1 MSPQAVKSRHKLWKT
16 VHDQKK
22 SSGAGVRRPEAVIRE
37 VCSGLLVY
45 VILGAEVQSMENTI
59 ATEVSLKTRADYQA
73 AIEQCLAEMQRL
85 HEQMERDQ
93 EDIDRLRA
101 ETKALLAALQAA

>member
-1 MSPQAVKSRHKLWKT
+1 
-16 VHDQKK
+16 
-22 SSGAGVRRPEAVIRE
+22 
-37 VCSGLLVY
+37 
-45 VILGAEVQSMENTI
+45 MENTI
-59 ATEVSLKTRADYQA
+59 ATEISLKTRADYQV

-85 HEQMERDQ
+85 HAQMERDQ